1 MSIDSFSGENFFLSN
16 FYPVL
21 VEMEG
26 EVYPSVEHAFQAAKT
41 LDVKKRAEIRAASR
55 PGKAKQFGRSLKLR
69 QDWEEIKLDVMKN
82 LLRQKFAPET
92 ELSEWLLET
101 TPAVLIE
108 GNSWND
114 TYWGAV
120 LVRRTTPWDD
130 DAEVPCWEGKNYLG
144 QLLMLIRE
152 ELIDSQRFEN
162 QEPWIVLGPCIH
174 GFNLDREFCP
184 HGCRI

>member
-69 QDWEEIKLDVMKN
+69 
-82 LLRQKFAPET
+82 
-92 ELSEWLLET
+92 
-101 TPAVLIE
+101 
-108 GNSWND
+108 
-114 TYWGAV
+114 
-120 LVRRTTPWDD
+120 
-130 DAEVPCWEGKNYLG
+130 
-144 QLLMLIRE
+144 
-152 ELIDSQRFEN
+152 
-162 QEPWIVLGPCIH
+162 
-174 GFNLDREFCP
+174 
-184 HGCRI
+184 